1 MGIPAYEFHILNYI
15 HYIIQMNDF
24 KFFKGET
31 ISEPTLDPFQTVP
44 ENYRIESVYTIYYN
58 PPTLIPTRRVYC
70 RHIIN
75 THDTCSFLITDTHW
89 LWDYNE

>member
-1 MGIPAYEFHILNYI
+1 
-15 HYIIQMNDF
+15 MNDF

-31 ISEPTLDPFQTVP
+31 ILELTLDPFQTVP
-44 ENYRIESVYTIYYN
+44 ENYRIESVYSIYYN

-70 RHIIN
+70 RHIVTEELI
-75 THDTCSFLITDTHW
+75 SFLITDTHW